1 MDCVFGIDIGGTN
14 IKIGKF
20 YNDQIVAKT
29 QIKTNTKDK
38 GIYIFN
44 DIADVIANMIG
55 DDHLVGIGLGVP
67 GPVVDG
73 VVLGAQNLGWGRF
86 NAEEELQK
94 YYPNAVIRVLNDA
107 NAAAVG
113 EWAYGGG
120 SGFRSFIFMTLGTGI
135 GGGLIID
142 NELIEGA
149 SGSTGEIGHIRV
161 GFYNDRLCTCGLYDC
176 IEQYASATGIVIT
189 ANRLRVGR
197 ETILNEVEVT
207 SKNVFDYAQTG
218 DLVCLEVVNNMVEK
232 LASALAAITNTIN
245 PEAIVIGGGVS
256 KAGHFLL
263 DRVEKRFRELAFF
276 SVRETKFALAQIGND
291 AGMYG
296 CSYEVRKKICKLK
309 DSVQN

>member
-20 YNDQIVAKT
+20 YHDQIVAKT
-29 QIKTNTKDK
+29 QIKTNKKDK

-44 DIADVIANMIG
+44 DIAAVIADMMG
-55 DDHLVGIGLGVP
+55 DDHLVGLGLGVP

-73 VVLGAQNLGWGRF
+73 IVLGAQNLGWGRF
-86 NAEEELQK
+86 NAEAELQK
-94 YYPNAVIRVLNDA
+94 YFPDVVIRVLNDA

-120 SGFRSFIFMTLGTGI
+120 AGFRSFIFMTLGTGI
-135 GGGLIID
+135 GGGLIIN

-161 GFYNDRLCTCGLYDC
+161 GYHNDRLCTCGLYDC

-189 ANRLRVGR
+189 ANRLRIDR

-218 DLVCLEVVNNMVEK
+218 DLVSLEVVNNMVEK
-232 LASALAAITNTIN
+232 MASALAAITNTIN

-263 DRVEKRFRELAFF
+263 DRLEKRFKELAFF
-276 SVRETKFALAQIGND
+276 SVRDTKFALAQMGND

-296 CSYEVRKKICKLK
+296 CSYEVRKKICKLE